1 MGEGKFYILLLSH
14 FDQSW
19 VFKHSKDAIS
29 VISETAII
37 SDGKTTVMQTVVPLY
52 AMSCF
57 FSGCF
62 HDFLLYLVYSS
73 LSINK

>member
-1 MGEGKFYILLLSH
+1 MGEGKFYILLLCH

-52 AMSCF
+52 AMCCF
-57 FSGCF
+57 FLAAFMIFS
-62 HDFLLYLVYSS
+62 Y
-73 LSINK
+73 I